1 MRIDKKVIIILSEN
15 GIFLGENVKNFK
27 IEIK

>member
-15 GIFLGENVKNFK
+15 GIFLGEM
-27 IEIK
+27 